1 VRGERGS
8 AAAGEDGNK
17 THPPSPPPRYSTLA
31 GYKFNI
37 AALRR
42 VFSPTFILRGVRQT
56 GPRELTTRWTMRMRV
71 AALPASIAP
80 ALAFTGTSV
89 MRVDAEGKFCYHADT
104 WDAVT
109 NQAYFSAEAA
119 AHVARQVAT
128 LARPP
133 AAVAVAAGD
142 LLRKAAKFEV
152 RRFETPLRVASCA
165 AGGGAGFAAFKP
177 LVDYITD
184 RGVAMTTP
192 VLSGGG
198 AMRFVLPS
206 DGAPPPPPAPD
217 SGITLADLPA
227 GDYACGA
234 FTGFAGDAA
243 AARAESRLRADL
255 AAAGLSVA
263 PDATPFLAVYN
274 GPDTLLPPARLNEVW
289 LRLQDFDLWA

>member
-1 VRGERGS
+1 MRGERGS

-198 AMRFVLPS
+198 RCGLSPRPT
-206 DGAPPPPPAPD
+206 GRPPPPPPPPRLWHHA
-217 SGITLADLPA
+217 SRPA
-227 GDYACGA
+227 RRRLRVRRVHRVCRRRGGVPGRKPVEGGSCGRRVVCRPGRHP
-234 FTGFAGDAA
+234 FPRRLQWPRHLA
-243 AARAESRLRADL
+243 AARAAQRGVA
-255 AAAGLSVA
+255 AAAGL
-263 PDATPFLAVYN
+263 
-274 GPDTLLPPARLNEVW
+274 
-289 LRLQDFDLWA
+289 